1 MGRDRLSPGEM
12 GLLTIASRRGCV
24 GAPRVVD
31 QRYDPTGVA
40 RLGLLR
46 RLAGL
51 GLLKERTLEETTEPG
66 LAEFVITEAGIKALD
81 A

>member
-1 MGRDRLSPGEM
+1 MSRDRLSPGEM

-40 RLGLLR
+40 RLGQLR

-51 GLLKERTLEETTEPG
+51 GLLKERTPEETSDFDQ
-66 LAEFVITEAGIKALD
+66 AEFTITEAGIKALD